1 MNDFS
6 RKTLRA
12 LSLRGIS
19 LVGLTVIPDMA
30 SEMPFACG
38 QRGYIIDDNGTGRV
52 RSFLEVLAL
61 AEKKRND

>member
-19 LVGLTVIPDMA
+19 IYGLTVIPDYA
-30 SEMPFACG
+30 SDMPFACG
-38 QRGYIIDDNGTGRV
+38 DRGYMINDNGTGRV
-52 RSFLEVLAL
+52 LRFSDVLAL
-61 AEKKRND
+61 ASASV

>member
-12 LSLRGIS
+12 LSIRGIF

-30 SEMPFACG
+30 SGMPFACG
-38 QRGYIIDDNGTGRV
+38 DRGYMINDNGTGRV
-52 RSFLEVLAL
+52 LRFSDVLAL
-61 AEKKRND
+61 ASARA

>member
-30 SEMPFACG
+30 SVMPFACG
-38 QRGYIIDDNGTGRV
+38 DRGYMINDNGTGRV
-52 RSFLEVLAL
+52 LRFSDVLAL
-61 AEKKRND
+61 ASAGA